1 MIQSRTSPLLV
12 AWISVFSNVLLTILK
27 LIVGVVFRSQ
37 VLIADGIHSAAD
49 VAASVASLGSMKI
62 AIQPADEDHP
72 YGHGKAEVISS
83 AIVAII
89 LALAAVF
96 IAYESVSSLF
106 EPAAKPH
113 IIALLAAIV
122 SLVWKEILYIYT
134 YRVGKRVNSKGLL
147 ATAYDHLADVYAS
160 LAATIG
166 IGIAL
171 LNNIIPIPYGAYGD
185 PIAGGIVSIFVL
197 RLAVQMGKESIDT
210 LMEGS
215 LTPEKQQSYRKLI
228 EENPNVK
235 RIDRL
240 RARELG
246 YYVLIDARV
255 SVSAELN
262 IQQGHDI
269 CREIKT
275 SIMKEH
281 PEVKEVLIHLNP
293 WYDTKSN
300 K

>member
-1 MIQSRTSPLLV
+1 MIQSRTSPLLA

-27 LIVGVVFRSQ
+27 LIVGIVFRSQ
-37 VLIADGIHSAAD
+37 VLIADGVHSAAD

-122 SLVWKEILYIYT
+122 SLVWKEILYIYV

-185 PIAGGIVSIFVL
+185 PIAGSIVSIFVL

-215 LTPEKQQSYRKLI
+215 LTLEKQQSYRKLI

-255 SVSAELN
+255 SVLAELN

-293 WYDTKSN
+293 WYETKSN